1 MGRTGRV
8 QGSVAALRK
17 APWCITQG
25 RRLPGCQLGSQAGV
39 TEEVM
44 LELGAEG

>member
-8 QGSVAALRK
+8 QDSVAALRK
-17 APWCITQG
+17 APWWYYTGQT
-25 RRLPGCQLGSQAGV
+25 LPGCQLGSQAGV